1 MVTVSNTFM
10 YVVFF
15 VLGVVFTIVSIIGI
29 FIYIVNKNTKEQTER
44 LNNLYK
50 QIANNNKDNE

>member
-15 VLGVVFTIVSIIGI
+15 VLGVAFTIVSIIGI
-29 FIYIVNKNTKEQTER
+29 FIYIVNKDTKEQTER

-50 QIANNNKDNE
+50 QTANNNKDNE

>member
-1 MVTVSNTFM
+1 MVIVSNTFM

-29 FIYIVNKNTKEQTER
+29 FIYIVNKDTKEQNER

>member
-29 FIYIVNKNTKEQTER
+29 FIYIVNKETKEQTER

>member
-15 VLGVVFTIVSIIGI
+15 VLGVAFTIVSIIGI

-50 QIANNNKDNE
+50 QTANNNKDNE

>member
-15 VLGVVFTIVSIIGI
+15 VLGIAFTIVSIIGI
-29 FIYIVNKNTKEQTER
+29 FIYIVNKDTKEQTER

>member
-15 VLGVVFTIVSIIGI
+15 ILGIVFTIVSTIGI
-29 FIYIVNKNTKEQTER
+29 FIYIVNKETKEQTER